1 MLATSR
7 APLELSGEHRYRG
20 RAAGARARPP
30 TCSWR
35 ARRRRAPTSSSRSPV
50 EEVCRRLDCLPL
62 AIELAAARAATLTPD
77 ALVERLESR
86 LPLLTRG
93 PRDLPDRHRTLRAT
107 IEWSDALLEPD
118 EQALFA
124 RLAVFAGGWT
134 LEAAEQVCDATLP
147 SLERLVDSSLVQR
160 NGDRFTMLETIR
172 EFARERLDESGEADT
187 FAVRHARRMLETAE
201 VQAPRLRGAAHG
213 VEADVL
219 LVELGEIRAAL
230 RFSLDR
236 GDGELALRLATVLL
250 PFWNHHGLQAEGLR
264 WLGEALDRTPRSS
277 RELRADALRTA
288 GVLALFTDD
297 IERASASSAAALSEY
312 RELGDE
318 RGEAEALRDL
328 AGARGIAGDAA
339 QARTLFSES
348 VALFERG
355 GESLGLAR
363 ALHNFGEFEL
373 VSGDLDRAVELLSR
387 ALEIE
392 VALSAQGAIAA
403 TRQSLG
409 DTALER
415 GDLATARDLYVT
427 ALTSLVGADPRAPG
441 NVRYTTVCLGSFA
454 ALAARERQGERAGR
468 LWGAVEAVEARLG
481 TQLQRTDR
489 LRYERALADVAGP
502 AFDAAV
508 ESGRALTLDR
518 AVREALA

>member
-1 MLATSR
+1 MPTRSGRPACSRCSRTTS
-7 APLELSGEHRYRG
+7 SG
-20 RAAGARARPP
+20 
-30 TCSWR
+30 
-35 ARRRRAPTSSSRSPV
+35 RRRP
-50 EEVCRRLDCLPL
+50 
-62 AIELAAARAATLTPD
+62 
-77 ALVERLESR
+77 
-86 LPLLTRG
+86 
-93 PRDLPDRHRTLRAT
+93 
-107 IEWSDALLEPD
+107 
-118 EQALFA
+118 
-124 RLAVFAGGWT
+124 
-134 LEAAEQVCDATLP
+134 
-147 SLERLVDSSLVQR
+147 
-160 NGDRFTMLETIR
+160 
-172 EFARERLDESGEADT
+172 
-187 FAVRHARRMLETAE
+187 
-201 VQAPRLRGAAHG
+201 
-213 VEADVL
+213 
-219 LVELGEIRAAL
+219 
-230 RFSLDR
+230 
-236 GDGELALRLATVLL
+236 
-250 PFWNHHGLQAEGLR
+250 
-264 WLGEALDRTPRSS
+264 
-277 RELRADALRTA
+277 
-288 GVLALFTDD
+288 
-297 IERASASSAAALSEY
+297 SAAALSEY

-441 NVRYTTVCLGSFA
+441 TSATRPSV
-454 ALAARERQGERAGR
+454 LARSPRSRPANGRESAPAGCGARSKRSRRG
-468 LWGAVEAVEARLG
+468 WGN
-481 TQLQRTDR
+481 QLQRTDR